1 MLTLSQPIQLNSS
14 RPFLS
19 LSDGFQ
25 ERITGNYELLR
36 AHFTPKDLL
45 FLLTAPPEL
54 PEDLGGMTTIAVD
67 NTAVDARRITLEVV
81 NHVLNRILISDQP
94 SFTYQDQVYITS
106 VLNKLG
112 ITDVQQFMEQVRQ
125 VRQENHSVRSLLQ
138 LYQQEEARLRQVQA
152 AGETPAGR
160 QAQAPSAAPE
170 RAQGRDQRYYLHDAI
185 YQRLETGAIYQ
196 SFNAYQSSV
205 SALSPHNLT
214 NALQLSE
221 QLRVS
226 QLLSLNQLRQQSI
239 YGAPLTMLQRVNH
252 YELGDLLPPPRDE
265 EQVLSQAAEAALLST
280 VEHVITQAMGQG
292 KADGMVW
299 LSLEQALSQSVD
311 NTLSRFESYHSADG
325 PSYHSSTNYEPL
337 LRELYREEASVLE
350 HFHHE
355 AARLEAQAARPAPQ
369 APGQPGGPTRLEY
382 LQSEQIVAETIQRLQ
397 EVSGRSPAVPT
408 PELPAGREEAALGEH
423 HRDQGQSPPSPQAVH
438 PPSQPEPS
446 PLEYLQSEQIVAETI
461 QRLQEVTGLSP
472 TVRSAPEPAADR
484 ENAAQGKHHRDQERP
499 SPLSPTHAGQPLSQP
514 GPARLEYL
522 QLEQSTQETVR
533 SLRELTGLQ
542 RELVLLEQTPGTEGV
557 RPTGSPPYR
566 AEEKTPAVTA
576 AQAAAQVVRQ
586 ERERILEAVQAA
598 RPAPPDTQEQPA
610 PTQLEHRQPEQSD
623 QETVHSLRE
632 LTDLQRELMLLEQ
645 APGAEGVR
653 PPVPPPYQAEEGSPA
668 ITAAQAAA
676 QVVRQERERIL
687 EAVQTAHP
695 TPPDTPEQPIP
706 TAAPQLEGVPEPVRR
721 LLLQPPPSQ
730 EEREALLAQ
739 ELRQIDQRNREIH
752 QRLLEVQ
759 AAQQKGEQPPP
770 SPPDRS
776 KLMADALRSMDA
788 PEQVIRELLEQPTAQ
803 KAKAPQPPQQLD
815 LMLNQ
820 ADAATRS
827 LYESILL
834 YESDPASA
842 RDRGIVPASL
852 GGLNS
857 EAARQ
862 RREGAQLLEQLE
874 HTRRESAVERER
886 TETVLE
892 HIRQDAAQEERA
904 PQAPTPQRSPL
915 HFVHRQQED
924 QFTDELLERLE
935 QRQTTAV
942 RQEVSTQTVT
952 RQIQEQIQNVD
963 INQTLVTQTSE
974 DITALINRTL
984 AKQMN
989 LISDKVYHQME
1000 KRLQTERYRRGRF

>member
-1 MLTLSQPIQLNSS
+1 MLTLSQPIQLKSS

-138 LYQQEEARLRQVQA
+138 LYQQEGARLRQVQA

-205 SALSPHNLT
+205 SALSPHSLT

-226 QLLSLNQLRQQSI
+226 QLLSLNQLRQQSV
-239 YGAPLTMLQRVNH
+239 YGAPLTLLQRVNH

-350 HFHHE
+350 RFHHE
-355 AARLEAQAARPAPQ
+355 ATRLEAQAARPTPQ
-369 APGQPGGPTRLEY
+369 TPGQPGPTQLEY
-382 LQSEQIVAETIQRLQ
+382 LQ
-397 EVSGRSPAVPT
+397 P
-408 PELPAGREEAALGEH
+408 
-423 HRDQGQSPPSPQAVH
+423 
-438 PPSQPEPS
+438 
-446 PLEYLQSEQIVAETI
+446 EQIVAETI

-472 TVRSAPEPAADR
+472 TVHSAPEPAAGR

-533 SLRELTGLQ
+533 SLQELTGLQ
-542 RELVLLEQTPGTEGV
+542 RELVLLEQTPGTDRM
-557 RPTGSPPYR
+557 RPAAPLP
-566 AEEKTPAVTA
+566 AQKEEKAPTVTA

-598 RPAPPDTQEQPA
+598 HPAPPDTKEQPVST
-610 PTQLEHRQPEQSD
+610 PLEHRQPEQSG
-623 QETVHSLRE
+623 QEMVHSLQE
-632 LTDLQRELMLLEQ
+632 LTDLQRELVLLEQ
-645 APGAEGVR
+645 TPGAEGV
-653 PPVPPPYQAEEGSPA
+653 PPAAPPPYRAEEGTPTV
-668 ITAAQAAA
+668 TAAQAAA

-695 TPPDTPEQPIP
+695 APPDTPEQPIP
-706 TAAPQLEGVPEPVRR
+706 TAAPQLEGMPEPVRR

-739 ELRQIDQRNREIH
+739 ELQQIDQRNREIH

-770 SPPDRS
+770 PPPDRS

-788 PEQVIRELLEQPTAQ
+788 PEQVIRELLEQPAAQ

-874 HTRRESAVERER
+874 HTRRESTVERER

-892 HIRQDAAQEERA
+892 HLRQDAAQEERA

-935 QRQTTAV
+935 QRQTSV
-942 RQEVSTQTVT
+942 VKQEVSTQTVT
-952 RQIQEQIQNVD
+952 RQIQEQILNVD
-963 INQTLVTQTSE
+963 ANQSLVTQTSE

>member
-125 VRQENHSVRSLLQ
+125 VRQENHSVLSLLR
-138 LYQQEEARLRQVQA
+138 LYRQEGARLRQVQA
-152 AGETPAGR
+152 AGEAPTGGQTGTPTAPPEGT
-160 QAQAPSAAPE
+160 QARE
-170 RAQGRDQRYYLHDAI
+170 QRYYLHDAI
-185 YQRLETGAIYQ
+185 YRRLETGAIYQ

-205 SALSPHNLT
+205 SALSPHSLT

-226 QLLSLNQLRQQSI
+226 QLLSLNQLRQQSV

-325 PSYHSSTNYEPL
+325 ASYHSSTNYEPL
-337 LRELYREEASVLE
+337 LREIFREEASVLE

-355 AARLEAQAARPAPQ
+355 ATRLEGQAARPAPQ
-369 APGQPGGPTRLEY
+369 APGQPGPTRLEY
-382 LQSEQIVAETIQRLQ
+382 LQSEQIVE
-397 EVSGRSPAVPT
+397 
-408 PELPAGREEAALGEH
+408 
-423 HRDQGQSPPSPQAVH
+423 
-438 PPSQPEPS
+438 
-446 PLEYLQSEQIVAETI
+446 ETI
-461 QRLQEVTGLSP
+461 QRLQEVTGLPP
-472 TVRSAPEPAADR
+472 TVRTPEPPAGRGEAT
-484 ENAAQGKHHRDQERP
+484 QGERRRDQAQP
-499 SPLSPTHAGQPLSQP
+499 SPLSSPQTVQVPGQP
-514 GPARLEYL
+514 GPAHLEYL
-522 QLEQSTQETVR
+522 RLEQSTQETVR
-533 SLRELTGLQ
+533 SLRELTNLQ

-557 RPTGSPPYR
+557 RPAGSLSFR
-566 AEEKTPAVTA
+566 AEEKAPAVTA

-598 RPAPPDTQEQPA
+598 HPAPPNTQEQSA

-623 QETVHSLRE
+623 QEAVHSLRE

-645 APGAEGVR
+645 APGTGDVR
-653 PPVPPPYQAEEGSPA
+653 SPVPPPYREEEGAPTV
-668 ITAAQAAA
+668 TAAQAAA

-687 EAVQTAHP
+687 EAVQIAHP
-695 TPPDTPEQPIP
+695 APPDTSEQPIP
-706 TAAPQLEGVPEPVRR
+706 TATPELEGVPEPVRR

-759 AAQQKGEQPPP
+759 AAQQKGEQSPP

-788 PEQVIRELLEQPTAQ
+788 PEQVIRELLEQPAAQ
-803 KAKAPQPPQQLD
+803 KAQGPQPPPQLD

-834 YESDPASA
+834 YESDPAAAQA
-842 RDRGIVPASL
+842 RGVIPASL
-852 GGLNS
+852 GALNS

-862 RREGAQLLEQLE
+862 RREGSALAEQLE
-874 HTRRESAVERER
+874 HTRRETAVERER

-892 HIRQDAAQEERA
+892 HIRQDAAQEERV
-904 PQAPTPQRSPL
+904 PQVPTPQRSPL

-935 QRQTTAV
+935 QRQTSSV
-942 RQEVSTQTVT
+942 KQEVTTQTVT

-963 INQTLVTQTSE
+963 TNQTLVTQTSE

-984 AKQMN
+984 ARQMN